1 MAKRKDSILVD
12 MVVSLGFFGQVRP
25 GFSAWQSS
33 RLGPVTATC
42 VSVPTRRVTGTVGP
56 CCLPVSRTFCAESR
70 CPSRVVYAVRVALS
84 ESLRPSRRGAVPTIL
99 SVRVARRHQRPGPGT
114 RDWQLEH
121 PVGPGP
127 PAAYVGGSSNVF
139 RRLINFGPGRNGN
152 FKAEFNG
159 SVRKP
164 GIRCCPEWLM
174 RVSEPGIGSRCSVSA
189 CSVHHDFKS
198 ISFSFSESD

>member
-1 MAKRKDSILVD
+1 M
-12 MVVSLGFFGQVRP
+12 
-25 GFSAWQSS
+25 
-33 RLGPVTATC
+33 TATS
-42 VSVPTRRVTGTVGP
+42 VSVPTRRVTGTVTVRVGP

-152 FKAEFNG
+152 FKAEFNDG